1 MHVNLPIKLKN
12 KHKKST
18 GYTLPEILLGASI
31 SFVVI
36 GAAGWGLI
44 NMLQGNKTSS
54 AQAGSRTEVNRA
66 LEFISDEVK
75 KAEAIETNP
84 TTNVP
89 AGLTI
94 PTSGQAI
101 LALDLPNMGQ
111 ANTDNRVIY
120 YVRSKPDDKWLGPK
134 VIYRYGPPLDNN
146 GNYTNGTW
154 VNQPLVD
161 RVDDQTITPSPC
173 TGTAISGT
181 GFAACVNNNKK
192 TAQVYLSGV
201 FGDSDE
207 QYQANTQVYARA
219 QAENL
224 TGASSNNSFGSLTT
238 NPLNPGGT
246 SKTYKVRNL
255 ASAMGCNPAG
265 DPCNMTIK
273 FRQTSTGNPEI
284 TTTPDTN
291 GNLVFTT
298 SEEFYIEV
306 TPSTTLSD
314 KFLPEQQN
322 NSNPV
327 LSNDSTRV
335 LTLGDGSNAP
345 SNTAWNPTANPNR
358 YQNIGNILQ
367 TNNYIQNN
375 KITLPK
381 NQYIIA
387 FEIGQ
392 TDTTHP
398 GFDWQDQVL
407 VVTVE

>member
-12 KHKKST
+12 KQQKFT

-54 AQAGSRTEVNRA
+54 VQAESRTEVNRA

-75 KAEAIETNP
+75 KAEAIETDP
-84 TTNVP
+84 TANVP

-94 PTSGQAI
+94 PTGGQAI

-120 YVRSKPDDKWLGPK
+120 YVRSKPDDKWLGPR

-161 RVDDQTITPSPC
+161 RVDDQTLTPSPC

-192 TAQVYLSGV
+192 TAQVYISGV
-201 FGDSDE
+201 FGDSNE
-207 QYQANTQVYARA
+207 EYQANTQVYARA
-219 QAENL
+219 EAENL
-224 TGASSNNSFGSLTT
+224 TGASSNNSFGSLAT
-238 NPLNPGGT
+238 NPLNPNGT
-246 SKTYKVRNL
+246 SRTYTVKNL
-255 ASAMGCNPAG
+255 VSAMGCNPSG
-265 DPCNMTIK
+265 DPCTMTIK
-273 FRQTSTGNPEI
+273 FKKTSNNSEI
-284 TTTPDTN
+284 TTTTN
-291 GNLVFTT
+291 ANGDKAFTI

-306 TPSTTLSD
+306 TPSTTLPD
-314 KFLPEQQN
+314 KFSPGQQN

-327 LSNDSTRV
+327 LSTDSTRV
-335 LTLGDGSNAP
+335 LILGDGSDAP
-345 SNTAWNPTANPNR
+345 SKDAWNPTANPNR
-358 YQNIGNILQ
+358 YQNIGNILR

-381 NQYIIA
+381 DHYIIA

-392 TDTTHP
+392 TSPIHP